1 MQRDTEGGSGI
12 LMFLDI
18 IYLSIEKLITSGHN
32 IGGNMKRKTV
42 LIVVACLLLIGM
54 VGCAGLSVK
63 DRAIVGANVG
73 GQVVLSLNQQ
83 YDTMLLSS
91 EVSAD
96 TKVYLQKRVAPALDT
111 MKRAEIKY
119 LKAIIAWIKSG
130 EPVQPAGVVTA
141 KGQYETLL
149 TEVSQ
154 LLAVATTMDKE
165 KKK

>member
-1 MQRDTEGGSGI
+1 
-12 LMFLDI
+12 MFLDI

-32 IGGNMKRKTV
+32 IGGNMERKTV

-63 DRAIVGANVG
+63 DRAIVGANMG

-83 YDTMLLSS
+83 YDTMLLSN

-96 TKVYLQKRVAPALDT
+96 TKLYLQKRVAPALDK

-119 LKAIIAWIKSG
+119 LKG
-130 EPVQPAGVVTA
+130 
-141 KGQYETLL
+141 LL
-149 TEVSQ
+149 LGLNQVSLCNPQ
-154 LLAVATTMDKE
+154 GSLRQRGNMKLC
-165 KKK
+165 